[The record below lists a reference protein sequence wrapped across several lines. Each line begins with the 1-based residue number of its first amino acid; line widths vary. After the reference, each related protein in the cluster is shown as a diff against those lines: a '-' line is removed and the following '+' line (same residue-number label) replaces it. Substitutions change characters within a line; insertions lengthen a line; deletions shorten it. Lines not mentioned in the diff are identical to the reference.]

1 MTDREL
7 KRLNRGELIDIIYEL
22 QKRYVDSENEIER
35 LQAAL
40 KKRELSISESGSIAE
55 ASLKVNGVFEAAQAA
70 ADQYLLSI
78 RAANAD
84 MTTRIETVKKQSDE
98 MLRQANLKAESIIK
112 AAEAKANEIIS
123 SANQDAAKSWD
134 QFQQKADELL
144 RARAELSALVK
155 RN

>member
-7 KRLNRGELIDIIYEL
+7 KRLNREELIDIIYEL
-22 QKRYVDSENEIER
+22 RKRYADSEAEIER

-40 KKRELSISESGSIAE
+40 KKRELLISESGSIAE
-55 ASLKVNGVFEAAQAA
+55 AALKVNDVFEAAQAA

-84 MTTRIETVKKQSDE
+84 VDARIETVKKQCNE
-98 MLRQANLKAESIIK
+98 VLRQANLRAENIIK
-112 AAEAKANEIIS
+112 DAEASADEIIS
-123 SANQDAAKSWD
+123 SANRDAAKSWD
-134 QFQQKADELL
+134 QFRQKADELL
-144 RARAELSALVK
+144 HTRAELSALVK